1 MTRQSSDDA
10 RPVGVPA
17 SRIARFARFGSM
29 TSNIAGRMALGA
41 AREFGRGN
49 RPEMRDLLITPA
61 NIKRLA
67 DELAHMRGAAMKM
80 GQLMSM
86 DTGDVLPPELAEI
99 LARLRDNAHYMPPK
113 QLKQVLN
120 TNWREGWLKAFKRF
134 DVRPIAAA
142 SIGQV
147 HRAQLQDGRD
157 VAIKV
162 QYPGVARSIDSDV
175 ANLGTLMR
183 LSGLLPKGFEIKP
196 YLEEARAQLHEE
208 TDYAREGAQLQAF
221 GVHLAG
227 DARFVV
233 PQFHA
238 DWSTPDILTMTFVD
252 GIAIE
257 DVADLDDETRNRVIA
272 DLIDLLLREVFEL
285 RLVQSDPNFANYRYN
300 PKAGQIVLLDF
311 GATREIAPKL
321 ARQYH
326 RLLHAG
332 LRQADADLHQVVEEI
347 GFYAPTDK
355 PEHQA
360 QVLKMIRMVFAAL
373 RAAPDF
379 DFTDLEMSQ
388 RLQQEG
394 RALAADGFVPPPLPM
409 DVLYLQRKF
418 GGLFLL
424 ANRLR
429 ARLPLQAMLEDALK
443 RYSCDATSVAL
454 DAG

>member
-29 TSNIAGRMALGA
+29 TSNIAGRMALSA
-41 AREFGRGN
+41 ARELGRGA
-49 RPEMRDLLITPA
+49 RPDLRDLLITPA
-61 NIKRLA
+61 NIQRLA

-86 DTGDVLPPELAEI
+86 DTGDVLPPELSDI

-120 TNWREGWLKAFKRF
+120 SNWRSGWLQQFERF

-147 HRAQLQDGRD
+147 HRAQLRDGRD

-221 GVHLAG
+221 GTHLAD

-233 PQFHA
+233 PDYHA
-238 DWSTPDILTMTFVD
+238 DWSTADILTMTFVE

-257 DVADLDDETRNRVIA
+257 DVADLDEATRNRVIA
-272 DLIDLLLREVFEL
+272 DLIDLLLQEVFVFK
-285 RLVQSDPNFANYRYN
+285 RVQSDPNFANYRYSAETG
-300 PKAGQIVLLDF
+300 KIVLLDF
-311 GATREIAPKL
+311 GATREIDPLL

-326 RLLHAG
+326 ALLTAG
-332 LRQADADLHQVVEEI
+332 LAEKPDDVRAMAEEI
-347 GFYAPTDK
+347 GFVSASDK
-355 PEHQA
+355 PAHHEQI
-360 QVLKMIRMVFAAL
+360 LRMIGMVFEAL
-373 RAAPDF
+373 RASDMF

-394 RALAADGFVPPPLPM
+394 RALAESGYVPPTLPM

-429 ARLPLQAMLEDALK
+429 ARLPLQSMLEAALEK
-443 RYSCDATSVAL
+443 YVCAPSPDLL